1 MLKVML
7 RFMLMCTLVLMG
19 GSENVNIRGIVE
31 QLRTNRQS
39 RVNQEFLGDHHEYI
53 PVQTITSDD
62 DGHTRVAAA
71 PEELKEL
78 IHVNPET
85 LTAQQRRLLE
95 QIMDRVA
102 RYGGLMVTNKIPT
115 ESTDADEEDEQARA
129 HSTRS
134 SIRNKTKSTTTSKR
148 PLSVMVTKTAQKQ
161 STSSASAA
169 QSASTASLNQ
179 SATIARATQ
188 KPLTRQKLK
197 SPSTTTTD
205 SIPQLPSAST
215 QFTTLTPSISSTINQ
230 NEAKT
235 TSATSRQ
242 TVKPS
247 DISLYDYNVT
257 ASALIESLSKPNS
270 VVYQQR
276 IRIPPPSASTHHPQV
291 PAAANITK
299 SKLQQKPP
307 ATGTAKPTKYH
318 YYPHNQ
324 HIYLL
329 PECAI
334 QQVCNA
340 VYVRLNYTQPLCA
353 CPSRYRDPCSASLN
367 EDDLHTTKLIGDRSR
382 KAITLAKTCE
392 STTEMRECRA
402 PKDWSLLALQNVR
415 TGKSHYLVICR
426 CPDGFRL
433 EGPMSHDQPT
443 YASVPG
449 IRVFGMMCV
458 KPGYYVKHPTQ
469 AQPPKRRP
477 TRPPSHKFT
486 DSYQQ
491 SQYQANYQ
499 YLSRPGSPVPFTS
512 TISSQPQYQHIV
524 SNTYSRQTRNG
535 TSAEHQTENATEDVD
550 EEENFDEEDSSRSD
564 RSFKS
569 STPEFPIHRI
579 KELMQQLQWDQ

>member
-1 MLKVML
+1 MVTVVL
-7 RFMLMCTLVLMG
+7 RYLLMSTLVLLVR
-19 GSENVNIRGIVE
+19 SETVNFPGVVE
-31 QLRTNRQS
+31 QIRTNRHS
-39 RVNQEFLGDHHEYI
+39 RVSRDFVDQNEYI
-53 PVQTITSDD
+53 PVKTITSAP
-62 DGHTRVAAA
+62 TRA
-71 PEELKEL
+71 PAEDAVEHLKEF

-95 QIMDRVA
+95 QIVDRVA
-102 RYGGLMVTNKIPT
+102 RYGGLMVTNKIPV
-115 ESTDADEEDEQARA
+115 ESNGDEDAQARA
-129 HSTRS
+129 HPTRS
-134 SIRNKTKSTTTSKR
+134 GIRNKTKSTTTKR
-148 PLSVMVTKTAQKQ
+148 PSSVMVTKTVQKQ
-161 STSSASAA
+161 STSSASPA

-179 SATIARATQ
+179 SATTAKATQ
-188 KPLTRQKLK
+188 KPLTRQKVK
-197 SPSTTTTD
+197 QPPTTD
-205 SIPQLPSAST
+205 SGDFS
-215 QFTTLTPSISSTINQ
+215 QFTTLTPSVPPTNH
-230 NEAKT
+230 EVKT
-235 TSATSRQ
+235 TSATSRH

-247 DISLYDYNVT
+247 ELSFYDYNVT

-270 VVYQQR
+270 VAYQQR
-276 IRIPPPSASTHHPQV
+276 IRLPAPSVSTHHHQTP
-291 PAAANITK
+291 PTNATK
-299 SKLQQKPP
+299 NKLQQKPP
-307 ATGTAKPTKYH
+307 ATGTSKPTKYH

-367 EDDLHTTKLIGDRSR
+367 EDDLHTTKLIGDRSK

-433 EGPMSHDQPT
+433 DGPMSHDQPT

-458 KPGYYVKHPTQ
+458 KPGYFVKHPTQ
-469 AQPPKRRP
+469 SQPPKRRP
-477 TRPPSHKFT
+477 TRPPSHKYT
-486 DSYQQ
+486 DSYHEA
-491 SQYQANYQ
+491 QYQANYQ
-499 YLSRPGSPVPFTS
+499 YLNRPGSPLPFTS
-512 TISSQPQYQHIV
+512 TISSRPQYQNIV
-524 SNTYSRQTRNG
+524 NTYSRRTRNG
-535 TSAEHQTENATEDVD
+535 TSTEELEMEDTSEQD
-550 EEENFDEEDSSRSD
+550 EEEDLEDTTRSE
-564 RSFKS
+564 RSYKS

-579 KELMQQLQWDQ
+579 KELIEQLQWDQ